1 MTSGS
6 PLYLVSACSSA
17 EEFVA
22 AFRRYADRTGLFVP
36 AAAPLPA
43 GRKGRIA
50 LTLKDG
56 GVMIEGE
63 AEILQSSAK
72 PTVLYGRPGMTVK
85 FVETDEPSKL
95 MIGELEKARLAMK
108 PAPTSAT
115 PRPASI
121 PAEPRPVVPPTG
133 GRIDAANALAECV
146 VIGDVSSLEVTAGP
160 TRAGGFV
167 VPSIPP
173 RPKTPSSSGAT
184 PPTASPP
191 AAVPVVP
198 TIPAQAPETKPSN
211 VKLPDVKPADVTPPD
226 VKPPDVK
233 PPAAKRPTPTA
244 LPNPNHKMTSIGFPV
259 IDKLPAQTESGKVRA
274 ATTLGLQALDR
285 APASPKD
292 DALLTTMR
300 GNAPVPPNKTP
311 VQPIPAQNPLLETQ
325 MGTGAPRPAGKSPI
339 APTVHDEP
347 TLLGEAPPKKPAQ
360 QVPNGS
366 GSLPAAPE
374 PGAPPSRRPDP
385 KHKATSIG
393 FPAVRGPFET
403 QSVAVVPPPKNEPG
417 DPASPI
423 LGKAAKPPPPRSKPP
438 TTPPLTPRHPT
449 PITPLPLVRPPSVPA
464 SGPAPRPPAVIAEDE
479 KTDLSTV
486 PMAALPL
493 TDSGPAYV
501 SSSLPEEVP
510 VEQVDALGPT
520 LTSARSGGLRA
531 SEIMAAVAPNED
543 WTMSPDASGPTVL
556 PSVKPD
562 ANVEASEPTPAPQAP
577 PGPPTGDW
585 TISLDPEQGWSEP
598 AKVVPLPVATAVSA
612 ASGNPDRVVAS
623 DKALSVV
630 QWEEKPTGIG
640 EAKIEID
647 PTLME
652 PLRQMPALDN
662 DASPPPHGAPPPL
675 APMPPM
681 PPMSPMSPMPPS
693 PPSPPMPP
701 SGMFGAEA
709 QVPGPASSLFA
720 TPPQPAMPMVRPP
733 VPTFDHLPSGL
744 DPLETYNIHGAVA
757 ARNRKRT
764 LVIAISAAVA
774 VIAGFILVVVLA
786 SGKSKGKAKPAG
798 GGSAGSA
805 EIVRSGS
812 ASIAT
817 PGSAAPQVAGS
828 AAEVTP
834 PSGSAVEEGPGSA
847 EPAVAATGSAGGV
860 ETPSEGSAAPP
871 VASGP
876 CKVTISSLPPGADV
890 ILDSHKLGTTPGTF
904 ELPCGT
910 ESKLTLKKAR
920 FLGTPKTI
928 KPSASKTNKI
938 LVKLNKQMFQVKVTS
953 TPAGATITAGG
964 RSMGVTPTTIRLPGY
979 EPTAITLTKPGYS
992 KDVARVTPKGNNSS
1006 HHVVLKKG
1014 R

>member
-50 LTLKDG
+50 LTLKNG

-95 MIGELEKARLAMK
+95 MIVELEKARLAMK

-133 GRIDAANALAECV
+133 GRIDAANSLAECV

-160 TRAGGFV
+160 ARPGGFV
-167 VPSIPP
+167 VPSIPSVGAP

-184 PPTASPP
+184 PVS
-191 AAVPVVP
+191 AVPSVP
-198 TIPAQAPETKPSN
+198 AIPAQAPE
-211 VKLPDVKPADVTPPD
+211 
-226 VKPPDVK
+226 
-233 PPAAKRPTPTA
+233 AKRPTPA
-244 LPNPNHKMTSIGFPV
+244 SLPNPNHKMTSIGFPA

-274 ATTLGLQALDR
+274 ATTLGLPALDR
-285 APASPKD
+285 APAPPKD
-292 DALLTTMR
+292 DLLTTMR

-325 MGTGAPRPAGKSPI
+325 MGTGVPRPAAKSP
-339 APTVHDEP
+339 PRVTEHDE
-347 TLLGEAPPKKPAQ
+347 TTTLGERPPTKPAAPPIHEEPTTLGGAPPKKPMQ

-366 GSLPAAPE
+366 SE
-374 PGAPPSRRPDP
+374 PGTPPPRRHDP

-393 FPAVRGPFET
+393 FPAMRAPFET
-403 QSVAVVPPPKNEPG
+403 QSVAVVPPPKN
-417 DPASPI
+417 DPSEPI
-423 LGKAAKPPPPRSKPP
+423 LAKSTKPPPSRSKAP

-464 SGPAPRPPAVIAEDE
+464 NPPVSRPPSVNAEEE

-486 PMAALPL
+486 PMAALPP
-493 TDSGPAYV
+493 TDSGPVYV
-501 SSSLPEEVP
+501 SGSLPEEVP
-510 VEQVDALGPT
+510 VEQVDSLVPT
-520 LTSARSGGLRA
+520 LTSTRSGGLRA

-543 WTMSPDASGPTVL
+543 WTMSPDASGPTVM
-556 PSVKPD
+556 PSGKPEPK
-562 ANVEASEPTPAPQAP
+562 VEASEPTPAPQAP

-585 TISLDPEQGWSEP
+585 TISLDPEQGWSAP
-598 AKVVPLPVATAVSA
+598 AKVEPLPVAPSVIA
-612 ASGNPDRVVAS
+612 GNPDRVVAS

-652 PLRQMPALDN
+652 PLRPMPALDN
-662 DASPPPHGAPPPL
+662 DASPPRAAPPPL

-681 PPMSPMSPMPPS
+681 PP
-693 PPSPPMPP
+693 PP
-701 SGMFGAEA
+701 SGMFGAAA
-709 QVPGPASSLFA
+709 QVPAPAFA
-720 TPPQPAMPMVRPP
+720 TPRMSPP
-733 VPTFDHLPSGL
+733 VPTFDHLPSNV

-757 ARNRKRT
+757 ASKRKRT

-774 VIAGFILVVVLA
+774 VIAGFVLVLVLA
-786 SGKSKGKAKPAG
+786 SGKSKPKTTPAG

-805 EIVRSGS
+805 EIVKSGS
-812 ASIAT
+812 SAALTT
-817 PGSAAPQVAGS
+817 PGSAAVPQVAGS
-828 AAEVTP
+828 AAEVAP
-834 PSGSAVEEGPGSA
+834 PSGSNVEEGSGSA
-847 EPAVAATGSAGGV
+847 EQAVATTGSAGSAA
-860 ETPSEGSAAPP
+860 TPSEATAP

-890 ILDSHKLGTTPGTF
+890 LLDSNKLGTTPGTF

-910 ESKLTLKKAR
+910 ESKLTLKKTR
-920 FLGTPKTI
+920 FLSTPRTI
-928 KPSASKTNKI
+928 KPSSTKTNKV
-938 LVKLNKQMFQVKVTS
+938 LVKLNKQTFQVKVTS

-992 KDVARVTPKGNNSS
+992 KDVGRVTPKGNNTS